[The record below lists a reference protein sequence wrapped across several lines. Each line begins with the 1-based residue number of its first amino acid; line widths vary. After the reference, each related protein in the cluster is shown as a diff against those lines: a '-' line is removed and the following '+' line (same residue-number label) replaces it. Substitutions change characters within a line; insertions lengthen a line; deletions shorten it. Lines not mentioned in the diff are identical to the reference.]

1 MFVFFLDLAS
11 HFVSLTPLLLQQ
23 SQMQIWDKTVDF
35 LYITNAFITESTLQN
50 IFKVHLCKLQA
61 IRKDTQISCQE
72 Q

>member
-1 MFVFFLDLAS
+1 
-11 HFVSLTPLLLQQ
+11 
-23 SQMQIWDKTVDF
+23 MQIWDKTVDF